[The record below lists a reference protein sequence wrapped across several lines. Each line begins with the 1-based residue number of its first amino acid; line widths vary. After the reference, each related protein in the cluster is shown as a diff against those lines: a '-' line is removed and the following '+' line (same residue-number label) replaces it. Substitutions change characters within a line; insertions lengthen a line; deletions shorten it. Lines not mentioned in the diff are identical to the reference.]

1 MPNRLPK
8 HLFDALAAVRLARE
22 FSMGLSLETLASN
35 VLVRSAI
42 ERQLEI
48 LGEACLR
55 AVQADPEIRQRLP
68 EVAFA
73 IGLRN
78 KIIHGYDW
86 IENAVVYDTLVHDLP
101 VLEQRLTKEL
111 AEQPPP

>member
-1 MPNRLPK
+1 MPKRLLK

-22 FSMGLSLETLASN
+22 FSAGLSLAGLISN
-35 VLVRSAI
+35 ALVRSAI

-48 LGEACLR
+48 LGEACRR
-55 AVQADPEIRQRLP
+55 AVQADPDLRRRLL

-78 KIIHGYDW
+78 KINHGCDRV
-86 IENAVVYDTLVHDLP
+86 ENAVVFDTLVHDLP
-101 VLEQRLTKEL
+101 VLEQRLAKEL
-111 AEQPPP
+111 AAQPPP